1 MLSCE
6 LWASASTKSS
16 AERKMAQNSTKN
28 PYGARNTFY
37 GLIINLITITLWWW
51 LWLHHHVINNF
62 PFRNNTNNTQNHT
75 HLHIGF
81 LARAYTTKQWLWDV
95 VSRWLPLFAL
105 HEFPHIIIAL
115 QDMARF
121 RCFQFD
127 CRFRW
132 SPHID
137 MPISFYILLWTYKI
151 YLPIDVFTC
160 FTLFCVKWMWILKNE
175 RKREIEREIAGNR
188 RNDVEHIYNLTR
200 ARCVRVYE
208 FHSAKYVC
216 HFHVQVRL

>member
-1 MLSCE
+1 
-6 LWASASTKSS
+6 
-16 AERKMAQNSTKN
+16 MAKNSTKN

-81 LARAYTTKQWLWDV
+81 SCALIRQSSGCGMLLGDGFPYLHCMSFRISSSRCKIWRGFVAFNLIV
-95 VSRWLPLFAL
+95 VSDD
-105 HEFPHIIIAL
+105 PHTST
-115 QDMARF
+115 
-121 RCFQFD
+121 CQFH
-127 CRFRW
+127 F
-132 SPHID
+132 
-137 MPISFYILLWTYKI
+137 TYYYERTQ

-160 FTLFCVKWMWILKNE
+160 SLSSAWSECGSSRMEE
-175 RKREIEREIAGNR
+175 RLREKSQAIEETTSNK
-188 RNDVEHIYNLTR
+188 YNLTR

-208 FHSAKYVC
+208 FHSAEYVC
-216 HFHVQVRL
+216 HFHVQLRL